1 MAVAV
6 IVRPPVFGGS
16 VAGFDAAAALAVHG
30 VKAVLALPQPSGP
43 PAYQPVGG
51 VAVVG
56 ENTWAAIQGRL
67 KLTVSWNH
75 GANATYDSDADRAA
89 LLQAV
94 AREGKACRDHGDVAH
109 ALGLAART
117 VEAAYFVPH
126 LAHTPMEPPVTL
138 AHFANGSCEVWSC
151 TQNPQD
157 TQAQVAATVGVDP
170 SKVTVHATLV
180 GGAFGRKSI
189 PDYAAEAA
197 WLSLK
202 LGIPVRVQW
211 TRDDDIRQD
220 CYHAISA
227 QQMTAGL
234 DETGRVIALRHRTAF
249 PSLTTLFM
257 SGVTAPSNDELSMGV
272 LDLPLATENFRT
284 ETCDA
289 SPHLRI
295 GWVRSVANIH
305 HAFAIGSFFDE
316 IAAARG
322 MDPRESLLDVLG
334 PPRKLT
340 SQSDFGTTLLDNY
353 GVSLESHPI
362 DVGRYHGVI
371 ERVTAMA
378 GWSERHRDGRALG
391 LAVHRCFLTYVAA
404 VVSVKQRADG
414 FWADEIWMAAD
425 VGTAVNPERV
435 RAQMESAAI
444 SGLSLA
450 LYGGIT
456 VRQGAVQESN
466 FHEYRIVRI
475 GDAPTRIHVQLIAST
490 ELPGGAGEPGVPP
503 IAPALCNAIFAAT
516 GKRIREL
523 PIAARGGAAR

>member
-1 MAVAV
+1 
-6 IVRPPVFGGS
+6 
-16 VAGFDAAAALAVHG
+16 
-30 VKAVLALPQPSGP
+30 
-43 PAYQPVGG
+43 
-51 VAVVG
+51 
-56 ENTWAAIQGRL
+56 
-67 KLTVSWNH
+67 
-75 GANATYDSDADRAA
+75 
-89 LLQAV
+89 
-94 AREGKACRDHGDVAH
+94 
-109 ALGLAART
+109 
-117 VEAAYFVPH
+117 
-126 LAHTPMEPPVTL
+126 
-138 AHFANGSCEVWSC
+138 
-151 TQNPQD
+151 
-157 TQAQVAATVGVDP
+157 
-170 SKVTVHATLV
+170 
-180 GGAFGRKSI
+180 
-189 PDYAAEAA
+189 
-197 WLSLK
+197 
-202 LGIPVRVQW
+202 
-211 TRDDDIRQD
+211 
-220 CYHAISA
+220 
-227 QQMTAGL
+227 
-234 DETGRVIALRHRTAF
+234 
-249 PSLTTLFM
+249 
-257 SGVTAPSNDELSMGV
+257 
-272 LDLPLATENFRT
+272 
-284 ETCDA
+284 
-289 SPHLRI
+289 
-295 GWVRSVANIH
+295 
-305 HAFAIGSFFDE
+305 
-316 IAAARG
+316 